1 MFHFEGILKER
12 NEHVTYTQYII
23 KSKAKKKKKKH
34 IVTLSVISHGLSI
47 QLKEKNTD
55 E

>member
-23 KSKAKKKKKKH
+23 KSKAIKKKN
-34 IVTLSVISHGLSI
+34 IVTLSVISRGLSI